1 MGGRSSVESEIC
13 AKLGFVQPDG
23 NVSGLGVGKVTVQ
36 RTKGEYNW
44 TSSVTKILQSGSYDV
59 QM

>member
-1 MGGRSSVESEIC
+1 M
-13 AKLGFVQPDG
+13 QPEG
-23 NVSGLGVGKVTVQ
+23 NVSGLGVGKINVQ

-44 TSSVTKILQSGSYDV
+44 TSSVTKILQSGSFDV